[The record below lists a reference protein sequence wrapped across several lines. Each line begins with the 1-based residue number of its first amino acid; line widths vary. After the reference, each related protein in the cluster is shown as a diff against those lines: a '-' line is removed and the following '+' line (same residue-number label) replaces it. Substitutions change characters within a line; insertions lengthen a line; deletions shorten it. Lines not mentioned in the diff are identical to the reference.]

1 MAVTDRDHFIAVSSS
16 GKKELL
22 QKPIS
27 KEMEQVIANREKV
40 MTDDAKGYVPVAN
53 EEKKY
58 ACEVICPIIVEG
70 DVMGSVILLTKNNDK
85 KFGAAEEN
93 LVTFAANFLGKQM
106 EQ

>member
-1 MAVTDRDHFIAVSSS
+1 MWT
-16 GKKELL
+16 L
-22 QKPIS
+22 
-27 KEMEQVIANREKV
+27 
-40 MTDDAKGYVPVAN
+40 AN

>member
-1 MAVTDRDHFIAVSSS
+1 
-16 GKKELL
+16 
-22 QKPIS
+22 
-27 KEMEQVIANREKV
+27 MEKVIANREKV
-40 MTDDAKGYVPVAN
+40 TTDHTQSYVPVAN

-70 DVMGSVILLTKNNDK
+70 DVMGSVILLTKNTDK

-93 LVTFAANFLGKQM
+93 LVSFAANFLGKQM